1 MADTT
6 RSTIWVDVNGKT
18 RQTIVRGNAGLA
30 AVALALA
37 GKSNADFQRDWEGAT
52 IVNAAPAPINALY
65 TSVNDYAALVFT
77 TAAGTLVYVTLPAPQ
92 SAVFQADQE
101 TVNPVAIATVIAAV
115 VGTVLDGS
123 GNVVTAFVGG
133 YRRSSGREYQ

>member
-18 RQTIVRGNAGLA
+18 RQTIVRGNAPLA

-37 GKSNADFQRDWEGAT
+37 GKSNADFQRDWEGPT
-52 IVNAAPAPINALY
+52 VVNAAPLPINATY
-65 TSVNDYAALVFT
+65 TSVNDYATLVFT
-77 TAAGTLVYVTLPAPQ
+77 TAAGNLVYITLPAPQ
-92 SAVFQADQE
+92 SSIFMADQE
-101 TVNPVAIATVIAAV
+101 TVDPVAIATIIAAV
-115 VGTVLDGS
+115 VGTVLDGT
-123 GNVVTAFVGG
+123 GTVVTAFVGG